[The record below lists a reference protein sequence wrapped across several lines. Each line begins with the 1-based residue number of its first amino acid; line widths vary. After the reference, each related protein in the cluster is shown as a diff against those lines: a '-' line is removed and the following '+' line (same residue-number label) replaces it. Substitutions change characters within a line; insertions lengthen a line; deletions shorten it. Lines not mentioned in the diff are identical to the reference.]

1 MRKTGFFRDS
11 QYFIL
16 NLVLVSGFGVHSTEH
31 EYFYIIRL
39 KNFSALNSSDI
50 LICNPYKM

>member
-1 MRKTGFFRDS
+1 MTLN
-11 QYFIL
+11 IL
-16 NLVLVSGFGVHSTEH
+16 NLVLVSGLEFTALKH

-50 LICNPYKM
+50 LICNPHKM